1 MPNVGPMEIILVL
14 IVALI
19 VFGPKKLPELGKS
32 LGKGINE
39 FKGSIGGDHEP
50 SRPEAVEPAPVKV
63 APVAV
68 TTEPAVVKP
77 ATSYRVD
84 KTQA

>member
-1 MPNVGPMEIILVL
+1 MPNIGPMEIILVL

-39 FKGSIGGDHEP
+39 FKGSITGEHESP
-50 SRPEAVEPAPVKV
+50 TAPTAVVEPAPVVV
-63 APVAV
+63 APARAAEPVAV
-68 TTEPAVVKP
+68 E
-77 ATSYRVD
+77 
-84 KTQA
+84 KTQV

>member
-39 FKGSIGGDHEP
+39 FKGSITGDHDSSTP
-50 SRPEAVEPAPVKV
+50 PEAVTAPAPVAATPTPV
-63 APVAV
+63 APVTAH
-68 TTEPAVVKP
+68 
-77 ATSYRVD
+77 RVED
-84 KTQA
+84 KTQV

>member
-39 FKGSIGGDHEP
+39 FKGSITGDHETP
-50 SRPEAVEPAPVKV
+50 TVPAAVAAPAPVVV
-63 APVAV
+63 APARAA
-68 TTEPAVVKP
+68 EPTVVE
-77 ATSYRVD
+77 
-84 KTQA
+84 KTQV

>member
-39 FKGSIGGDHEP
+39 FKGSISGESDSHTHTP
-50 SRPEAVEPAPVKV
+50 AHVEATPAPVE
-63 APVAV
+63 AR
-68 TTEPAVVKP
+68 P
-77 ATSYRVD
+77 ATTHRVED
-84 KTQA
+84 STPTH

>member
-39 FKGSIGGDHEP
+39 FKGSISGDHESSEP
-50 SRPEAVEPAPVKV
+50 AAVESAPVKV

-68 TTEPAVVKP
+68 TAEPVVVEPATKF
-77 ATSYRVD
+77 RVGE
-84 KTQA
+84 KQA